1 MKRKAFTLVEM
12 LVVITI
18 IALLIALL
26 LPALSRA
33 REAARNSTCKNNL
46 RQFGIALQM
55 HAERDPKT
63 RYCTGAYDFRR
74 DGCPDTWGWVAD
86 VVNMGA
92 GMPSEM
98 TCPSNPIQ
106 ALEKINDLLG
116 SNTTA
121 GPSEGCPASRLED
134 GACGMGA
141 AAGSGPFYAGTTEL
155 TAARADWI
163 ARMFFDKGYSTNY
176 SSSWHMVRG
185 GIRFAW
191 ADSDG
196 DGKNDY
202 AANVSYQGGHFKGLS
217 GTLGPLT
224 SRVTDSSPVSTSI
237 IPMLGD
243 TAPGDVKEAVL
254 AYDIT
259 RDPAEAATYAAN
271 IELQWDPN
279 EPVEN
284 YLPAGD
290 RLGESFNDGPAQYND
305 SALAIDLLAAAV
317 DMSTQIEQEVKGVGI
332 TPPLGDGT
340 GPTFLQDTRDWFAV
354 HGSGDKR
361 SCNILMADGSV
372 KEFVDL
378 NEDGYLNPGFPV
390 PEGLTEAQYM
400 GIGYRDSQVE
410 LPPAE
415 IFSGVFLQSFIT
427 KDNFE

>member
-1 MKRKAFTLVEM
+1 MKRKGFTLVEM

-18 IALLIALL
+18 IAVLIALL

-33 REAARNSTCKNNL
+33 REAARNTNCKSNL
-46 RQFGIALQM
+46 RQFGITMHM

-63 RYCTGAYDFRR
+63 RYSTGAYDFRR

-98 TCPSNPIQ
+98 ICPSNPIT
-106 ALEKINDLLG
+106 ALEKVNDLLG
-116 SNTTA
+116 GVSTL
-121 GPSEGCPASRLED
+121 PQEGCPPSRLVD
-134 GACGMGA
+134 GTCGLGA
-141 AAGSGPFYAGTTEL
+141 PAGFAGTTPL
-155 TAARADWI
+155 AADRADLI

-176 SSSWHMVRG
+176 ASSWHMVRG

-191 ADSDG
+191 ADGDG

-202 AANVSYQGGHFKGLS
+202 AANVSYQDGFFKGLA
-217 GTLGPLT
+217 GTTGPLT
-224 SRVTDSSPVSTSI
+224 SKVTDTSPVASNM
-237 IPMLGD
+237 IPLLGD
-243 TAPGDVKEAVL
+243 TAPGDVKEAIL

-259 RDPAEAATYAAN
+259 KDPTAAALYASS
-271 IELQWDPN
+271 IGLQFDLN
-279 EPVEN
+279 EPTEN

-290 RLGESFNDGPAQYND
+290 RLGESFNDGPAQYNP
-305 SALAIDLLAAAV
+305 SAFAIDLLAAEV
-317 DMSTQIEQEVKGVGI
+317 DMSIQIQQELGGMGI
-332 TPPLGDGT
+332 TPPEGDGS

-372 KEFVDL
+372 KEFTDT
-378 NEDGYLNPGFPV
+378 NKDGYLNPGFPV

-400 GIGYRDSQVE
+400 GIGYRDSTVE

-415 IFSGVFLQSFIT
+415 VFNGIFLQGFIT